1 MVFRRFFRPFPIKLC
16 LGLSTYFFS
25 VLDLAVSRKEPNK
38 NIVEIEQNIVK
49 ETQLRPLQLSGAQLI
64 KCVCAT

>member
-1 MVFRRFFRPFPIKLC
+1 
-16 LGLSTYFFS
+16 